1 MKGDWTVIWFH
12 VHPNGDAYYLT
23 CDGFTVA

>member
-1 MKGDWTVIWFH
+1 MKGDWTVIWLH
-12 VHPNGDAYYLT
+12 VHPNGDAYYLA